1 MTRFAYF
8 VTVVAVA
15 LSLQACA
22 VVQTIDSAVDCQ
34 GICDRYASCFDKS
47 YDVRACASRCR
58 ASASEKKDFRRKA
71 DVCNA
76 CITER
81 SCVEATFACV
91 TECVSVVP

>member
-1 MTRFAYF
+1 MRLFFA
-8 VTVVAVA
+8 
-15 LSLQACA
+15 LILMISSGCA
-22 VVQTIDSAVDCQ
+22 VVQRVDTAIDCH
-34 GICDRYASCFDKS
+34 GICARYASCFNKT
-47 YDVRACASRCR
+47 YDTDACEDRCR
-58 ASASEKKDFRRKA
+58 ASARADVAFRRKA